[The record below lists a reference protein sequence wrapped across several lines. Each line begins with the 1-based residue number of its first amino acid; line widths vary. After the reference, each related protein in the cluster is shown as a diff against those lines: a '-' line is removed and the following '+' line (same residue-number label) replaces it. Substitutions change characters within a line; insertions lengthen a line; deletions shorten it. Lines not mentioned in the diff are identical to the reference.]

1 MSVLLYLPGILLIL
15 FKRRGL
21 IGALQHIVLVIATQM
36 LIAIPFIRSYPRN
49 YLASAFEFSRVFL
62 YKWTVN
68 WRFVPETIFLSRQ
81 WAYALLA
88 GHVCTLCLFAGFKWC
103 RSDGGV
109 VELLIRGIKYPT
121 SPGSMKATS
130 ADRTFGWHCLF
141 RLIKI
146 TLEIIIILLT
156 SNLIGIIFA
165 RSLHYQFYSWYAQQ
179 LPFLLWHTKYPVI
192 LRYSHLILILPLSS
206 LIVCCLRII
215 ILFCVEY
222 AWNIFPSTISSSGIL
237 LISNIMIL
245 VGIWFGFPEG
255 KQESKQLS
263 KVE

>member
-1 MSVLLYLPGILLIL
+1 V
-15 FKRRGL
+15 
-21 IGALQHIVLVIATQM
+21 
-36 LIAIPFIRSYPRN
+36 LIAIPFIWPHPRN

-68 WRFVPETIFLSRQ
+68 WRFVPETIFSSRQ
-81 WAYALLA
+81 WAYTLLA
-88 GHVCTLCLFAGFKWC
+88 GHVCTLCLFVVFKWC

-109 VELLIRGIKYPT
+109 VELLVRGIKYPT
-121 SPGSMKATS
+121 SPGSMKTIS
-130 ADRTFGWHCLF
+130 ADQ
-141 RLIKI
+141 
-146 TLEIIIILLT
+146 IIIILFT

-192 LRYSHLILILPLSS
+192 LR
-206 LIVCCLRII
+206 II

-245 VGIWFGFPEG
+245 VGIWAGFPEG